1 MTTGLHIISRFLCRM
16 NERYTCMWYPHP
28 FLFLSPNV
36 EGFLDLLPKINLRN
50 TRQSN
55 GSHSP
60 PIRVYGYTW
69 TRALHWVPNVDQMGT
84 QCTALTWTY
93 SSCRIASMGEWLGI
107 CGRPLWRWKC
117 NKLCY
122 MGLKLVVYGNGII
135 FPKLVW
141 KICLLWFNSQQVWGL
156 GLVGVHFIHKGW
168 VCKGVTKPK
177 PRGHCYYI
185 AYKRVSCLSIQMIL
199 Q

>member
-69 TRALHWVPNVDQMGT
+69 TRALHWVPMCAHLVYIGHPMYGTDMDVLIMPYSFDGWMARDLWSSIMKVKMQQTMLYGTKTSCVWEWHHIPQISLENLFVMIQLSTSMGT
-84 QCTALTWTY
+84 WF
-93 SSCRIASMGEWLGI
+93 SWS
-107 CGRPLWRWKC
+107 PLH
-117 NKLCY
+117 
-122 MGLKLVVYGNGII
+122 
-135 FPKLVW
+135 
-141 KICLLWFNSQQVWGL
+141 SQ
-156 GLVGVHFIHKGW
+156 
-168 VCKGVTKPK
+168 
-177 PRGHCYYI
+177 
-185 AYKRVSCLSIQMIL
+185 RVSL
-199 Q
+199 